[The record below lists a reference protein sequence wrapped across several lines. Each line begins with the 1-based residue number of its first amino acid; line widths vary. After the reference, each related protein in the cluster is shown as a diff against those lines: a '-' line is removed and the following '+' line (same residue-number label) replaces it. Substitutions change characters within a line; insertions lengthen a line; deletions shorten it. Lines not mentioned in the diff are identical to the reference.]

1 MTRGL
6 GGQRHAGED
15 SPLLGVV
22 DMADESITSTF
33 QGYVRSKQGDAGMNE
48 SNRLIRR
55 LL

>member
-22 DMADESITSTF
+22 DMADECITSTSRGTSGLNKVT
-33 QGYVRSKQGDAGMNE
+33 QG
-48 SNRLIRR
+48 
-55 LL
+55 